1 MGAKERRRQGVQ
13 LSFLCPCGR
22 RIALKGL
29 GRCSCYDQR
38 HHSLRF
44 FGGLRERVLE
54 HDRFHCCGCGQR
66 SPLVVYHRDQHN
78 PANLLVTSCIHRHMR
93 IHRSSGWKCWFSEMP
108 LRLWRELHPN
118 VPMQLQ
124 LALRNAE
131 KEGKSKALFK
141 APTGKVLPLLTWPNA
156 SAAGLIGALADAEE
170 SSTARETRFKV

>member
-1 MGAKERRRQGVQ
+1 MTGAIIRCAFSVECASTCWSMTVFAAVVVTSVRRWW
-13 LSFLCPCGR
+13 SI
-22 RIALKGL
+22 IAT
-29 GRCSCYDQR
+29 
-38 HHSLRF
+38 
-44 FGGLRERVLE
+44 
-54 HDRFHCCGCGQR
+54 
-66 SPLVVYHRDQHN
+66 N
-78 PANLLVTSCIHRHMR
+78 TTPANLLVTLCIRRHMR

-118 VPMQLQ
+118 APMQLQ